1 MKTKIQV
8 LCVIFLCLGQ
18 LTAQVTVSISYFNNK
33 AIEPDLWGFHM
44 SNFFESCACYDP
56 EDTSPG
62 PDVDIDLCM
71 QMAANLKPR
80 VLRFPAGGDHT
91 LMHLTDP
98 NGYIGT

>member
-8 LCVIFLCLGQ
+8 LIIILLCLGQ
-18 LTAQVTVSISYFNNK
+18 LTAQVTLDILYHDNREVENGLY
-33 AIEPDLWGFHM
+33 GFHM
-44 SNFFESCACYDP
+44 SNFFESCLCYDP
-56 EDTSPG
+56 DGPGGGNDT
-62 PDVDIDLCM
+62 IDLCM

-98 NGYIGT
+98 NEYVGR